1 MHDVQTPPV
10 ERPISDGAAALA
22 AAEGLGALRAT
33 FAPKRRG
40 FWGLLGLAVLGLFGL
55 LAFVLP
61 GLFFLWLLARTPDLN
76 RGQAARRIHC
86 FERGLVLDEPSG
98 PVAFRWD
105 AVSVLQR
112 ITRRYVNGIHVGTA
126 YDYQLFRPDGHK
138 SRLTGFYAD
147 PEVWGAAIQHEIT
160 RAQLPGVLALLN
172 GGGTVH
178 FGDMAVNA
186 GGVAAANRG
195 GVPWGEIEQVEVRR
209 GMVAVRKA
217 GKWMPWSHTPVHK
230 IPNFFLF
237 LCVVE
242 ELRGRAGHSR

>member
-10 ERPISDGAAALA
+10 ERPFSDGVAALA
-22 AAEGLGALRAT
+22 AAEGLGGHRAV
-33 FAPKRRG
+33 FLPKRSG
-40 FWGLLGLAVLGLFGL
+40 FWRLLGLAVFGLFGL

-61 GLFFLWLLARTPDLN
+61 GLYFLWLLWQTPNLN
-76 RGQAARRIHC
+76 RKQAARRIHC
-86 FERGLVLDEPSG
+86 FEHGLVLDEPSG

-112 ITRRYVNGIHVGTA
+112 ITRRYVNGVYVGTN
-126 YDYQLFRPDGHK
+126 YDYRLFRPDGTK
-138 SRLTGFYAD
+138 GRLTGFYAD

-160 RAQLPGVLALLN
+160 RAQLAGALALLN

-178 FGDMAVNA
+178 FGDMVVNA
-186 GGVAAANRG
+186 AGVATANRA

-209 GMVAVRKA
+209 GMVALRKA
-217 GKWMPWSHTPVHK
+217 GKWMPWSNTPVHK

-242 ELRGRAGHSR
+242 ELRSRGA